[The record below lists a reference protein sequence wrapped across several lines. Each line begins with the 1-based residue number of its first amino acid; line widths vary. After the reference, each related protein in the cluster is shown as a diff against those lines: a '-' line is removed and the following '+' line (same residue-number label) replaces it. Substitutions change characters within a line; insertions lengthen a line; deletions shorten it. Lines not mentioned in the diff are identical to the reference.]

1 MRKLVQINVA
11 SNKGSTGKIAEN
23 IGLTAMTAGWETF
36 MVHSAR
42 YEGRTKLN
50 DISRSNLFVEYYHYV
65 ISFLFDAHGRASN
78 MSTKSVLRQI
88 RRIKPDIVHLHNIH
102 GYYLNY
108 KLLFSELKK
117 LNIPVVWT
125 LHDCWSFTGHCV
137 YFDRVGCEKW
147 KTKCQECPQPDSY
160 PRALFD
166 FSKRNFNAKIS
177 CYTELKH
184 LTLVPVSQWLS
195 GLVDKSILS
204 RYPQRVIYNGI
215 DLDVFKPVESNLRFD
230 LHLLNKKIVLGVADG
245 FGVRKGLNDFIRLS
259 ELFDDNYQII
269 LIGVTEFDKTKIP
282 DNIIS
287 ICRTSDQ
294 AELAKYYSMADVYVN
309 PTYEDNFP
317 TTNIEALA
325 CGTPIITYNTGGSPE
340 AVDEYTGIVVNRGDI
355 PALYKSV
362 INLCQMDR
370 STLRLDCRNRAINH
384 YDKDLR
390 FQEYLELYNELLVK
404 EL

>member
-23 IGLTAMTAGWETF
+23 IGTTAMTAGWKTF
-36 MVHSAR
+36 IVHSKR

-50 DISRSNLFVEYYHYV
+50 DISCSNLLIEYYHYV
-65 ISFLFDAHGRASN
+65 VSFLFDAHGRASY
-78 MSTKSVLRQI
+78 MSTISVLRQI
-88 RRIKPDIVHLHNIH
+88 RRIRPDIVHLHNIH

-108 KLLFSELKK
+108 KLLFKELRK

-125 LHDCWSFTGHCV
+125 LHDCWAFTGHCV

-147 KTKCQECPQPDSY
+147 KTKCQDCPQPDSY

-166 FSKRNFNAKIS
+166 FSKRNYNAKRH
-177 CYTELKH
+177 CYTNLKH
-184 LTLVPVSQWLS
+184 LILVPVSQWLS
-195 GLVDKSILS
+195 DLVDKSILS
-204 RYPQRVIYNGI
+204 RYPRRVIYNGV
-215 DLDVFKPVESNLRFD
+215 DLDIFRPVESNLRLE
-230 LHLLNKKIVLGVADG
+230 LHLLNKKIILGVADG
-245 FGVRKGLNDFIRLS
+245 FGVRKGLDDFIRLS

-269 LIGVTEFDKTKIP
+269 LIGVTEFDKSKLS
-282 DNIIS
+282 DNIIAIS
-287 ICRTSDQ
+287 RTSDQ

-340 AVDEYTGIVVNRGDI
+340 AVDENTGMVVNKGDI
-355 PALYKSV
+355 TALYESV
-362 INLCQMDR
+362 LNLCDMDR
-370 STLRLDCRNRAINH
+370 SRLRLDCRNRAINH

-390 FQEYLELYNELLVK
+390 FQEYLELYDELLAK
-404 EL
+404 ES